1 LESAFQYA
9 KRALD
14 LDPKHVHA
22 LETMASIQMEMGNTE
37 SAQTIYSKLIE
48 ISPDEGFSKYMCLA
62 QLSTGIEAVNL
73 YNKGIEL
80 MLIEYNK
87 QSNESSSTKQPTSSK
102 QSINDENE
110 EENSVNK
117 IEKNDVSTAYCSIAE
132 LYLTDLCMEE
142 NAADL
147 CKSNLDKSLYYDPKN
162 PESLQLLASYWLSK
176 DNLDE
181 AKKSIL
187 ESLDVWLPKY
197 LEAEDAGPLVDPSQ
211 AITLT
216 YDSRIN
222 TSRILTEVQEYDKA
236 VTVLEQLID
245 EDDEVVVVIFIK
257 FNQFLFHVN
266 LN

>member
-1 LESAFQYA
+1 
-9 KRALD
+9 
-14 LDPKHVHA
+14 
-22 LETMASIQMEMGNTE
+22 MEMGNTE

-48 ISPDEGFSKYMCLA
+48 LSPDEGFSKYMCLA

-87 QSNESSSTKQPTSSK
+87 QINDSNSSTSQPSTSK
-102 QSINDENE
+102 QSIDEEIEDEN
-110 EENSVNK
+110 SMNK
-117 IEKNDVSTAYCSIAE
+117 IEKTDISTAYCSIAE

-147 CKSNLDKSLYYDPKN
+147 CKSSLDNSLKYDPKN
-162 PESLQLLASYWLSK
+162 PEALQLLASYWLSK
-176 DNLDE
+176 ENLDE

-197 LEAEDAGPLVDPSQ
+197 MEAEEAGPLVDPSQ

-245 EDDEVVVVIFIK
+245 EDDEVVVVIFQIS
-257 FNQFLFHVN
+257 V
-266 LN
+266 

>member
-14 LDPKHVHA
+14 LDPKHVYA

-48 ISPDEGFSKYMCLA
+48 LSPDEGFSKYMCLA
-62 QLSTGIEAVNL
+62 QLSTGIEAVNM

-87 QSNESSSTKQPTSSK
+87 QLNDLNSSTSQPSTSK
-102 QSINDENE
+102 QSIDDEDEN
-110 EENSVNK
+110 STNK
-117 IEKNDVSTAYCSIAE
+117 IEKSDISTAYCSIAE

-147 CKSNLDKSLYYDPKN
+147 CKSSLDKSLHYDPKN
-162 PESLQLLASYWLSK
+162 PEALQLLASYWLSK
-176 DNLDE
+176 ENLDE

-197 LEAEDAGPLVDPSQ
+197 VEAEEAGPLVDPSQ

-245 EDDEVVVVIFIK
+245 EDDEVVVVIFQLLVYNK
-257 FNQFLFHVN
+257 RNVVF
-266 LN
+266 